1 MIRWPLIGASS
12 SHTLDSSRRQAQQ
25 GAAALFGRPWHE
37 VAALLRERIEEL
49 DDETDD

>member
-1 MIRWPLIGASS
+1 MKRWPLPQVSSDTLASPQ
-12 SHTLDSSRRQAQQ
+12 RIAQEQA
-25 GAAALFGRPWHE
+25 AKLFGRPWHE